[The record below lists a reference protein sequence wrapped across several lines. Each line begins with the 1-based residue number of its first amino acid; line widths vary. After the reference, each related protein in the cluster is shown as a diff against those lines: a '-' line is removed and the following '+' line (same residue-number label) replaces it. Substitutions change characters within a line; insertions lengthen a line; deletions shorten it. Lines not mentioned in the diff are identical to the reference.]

1 MEAEK
6 EVPGDNSVLQVE
18 IIILG
23 GKYKTNIV
31 DTKNAFQDY
40 AFNEPFAA
48 VYLPDMQYN
57 FVYDEFLIK

>member
-23 GKYKTNIV
+23 GKYKTNIL
-31 DTKNAFQDY
+31 DIKNAFQDY
-40 AFNEPFAA
+40 AKRIF
-48 VYLPDMQYN
+48 
-57 FVYDEFLIK
+57 